1 MNVEELKNIRLE
13 QRQVSYTRRDARL
26 YAFSLGFGRDP
37 TNENELDFVVER
49 RGFKT
54 VPTMAAIFADV
65 IMDLTLACKL
75 KRPELALHGEQKLRL
90 FAPLPGAADL
100 EVGGHIPA
108 IFDRGASRGA
118 EIHMVAEAKLAGSD
132 QALYRATYVTIAR
145 GDGGFGGEAP
155 PRRTD
160 SQTAPDRGPD
170 HTWESVVRPDQALL
184 YALNGDPNPIH
195 TEPDIAVKAGFDKP
209 ILHGLCT
216 YGIACRALLETVCD
230 FHPSRITDFNVRF
243 SAPVFP
249 GETLVVE
256 SWNEQGGVRFQAR
269 VRERNQLV
277 LKQGFCGLG
286 TPQD

>member
-1 MNVEELKNIRLE
+1 MNVEELRNIRIE

-26 YAFSLGFGRDP
+26 YALSLGLGRDP
-37 TNENELDFVVER
+37 MNETELDFVVDR
-49 RGFKT
+49 RRFKT

-65 IMDLTLACKL
+65 VMELTLACKL
-75 KRPELALHGEQKLRL
+75 KRPELALHGEQKLQL

-100 EVGGHIPA
+100 EVRGHIPA
-108 IFDRGASRGA
+108 IFDRGESRGA

-132 QALYRATYVTIAR
+132 LSLYRATYVTIAR

-155 PRRTD
+155 PGRAG
-160 SQTAPDRGPD
+160 SQIVPDRGPD

-195 TEPDIAVKAGFDKP
+195 TEPGIAGRAGFDRP

-230 FHPSRITDFNVRF
+230 FDPSRITDFNVRF

-249 GETLVVE
+249 GETLIVE
-256 SWNEQGGVRFQAR
+256 SWKVQDGARFQAR
-269 VRERNQLV
+269 VRERDLLV

-286 TPQD
+286 ALRD